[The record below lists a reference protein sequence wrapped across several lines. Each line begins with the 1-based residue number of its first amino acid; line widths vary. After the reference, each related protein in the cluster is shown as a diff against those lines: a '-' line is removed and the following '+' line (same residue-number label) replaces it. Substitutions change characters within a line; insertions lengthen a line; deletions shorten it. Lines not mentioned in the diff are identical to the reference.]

1 MLRDLVMGNQK
12 MVVAILLILALPI
25 VDLVL
30 LFRVGKYIG
39 FWRTLGLVFGT
50 ALLGVALLAVQGF
63 GVYRKA
69 LNELGAGR
77 IPKNQVIDGLL
88 IVIGA
93 VLILLPGPM
102 ADVAGFVLLFPL
114 TRWPVRGAVLR
125 WIEQYIYIKK
135 NLPPIVYNPWF
146 LLSTQTEG
154 HSGWDFTKDFLAS
167 G

>member
-1 MLRDLVMGNQK
+1 MRDLVMGNQK

>member
-1 MLRDLVMGNQK
+1 MGNQK

-93 VLILLPGPM
+93 VLILLPGPWRM
-102 ADVAGFVLLFPL
+102 LQDLYCCSPL
-114 TRWPVRGAVLR
+114 PDG
-125 WIEQYIYIKK
+125 
-135 NLPPIVYNPWF
+135 P
-146 LLSTQTEG
+146 
-154 HSGWDFTKDFLAS
+154 
-167 G
+167 

>member
-1 MLRDLVMGNQK
+1 MGNQK

-50 ALLGVALLAVQGF
+50 ALLGVALLALQGF